1 MRASASTSSLSAS
14 TRPSALGLDER
25 LCERVG
31 AAALADEVDEV
42 REPPLHD

>member
-14 TRPSALGLDER
+14 TRPSALGER